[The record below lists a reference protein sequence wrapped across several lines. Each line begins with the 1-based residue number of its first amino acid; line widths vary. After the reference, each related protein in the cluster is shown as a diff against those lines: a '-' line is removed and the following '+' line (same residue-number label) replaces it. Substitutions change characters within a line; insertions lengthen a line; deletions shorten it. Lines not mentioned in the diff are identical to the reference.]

1 MNWKEFAT
9 DYLSFS
15 KKEQIAVFV
24 LVALIVLVFL
34 APTVAFKKNNVKAK
48 PVDTAWMT
56 AVKNLELKSTDAKN
70 NFSNGYDDNNANYY
84 QYDKNTNNGFVNT
97 KGELFEFDP
106 NTLSPEGW
114 KKLGLRDKTINTIQ
128 NYLNKGG
135 RFKAPEDVKKIYGL
149 FPNEYERI
157 APYIRISNNA
167 TTNNETIY
175 KPINTT
181 KSNSNTYRIIEI
193 NTADTSDFISLP
205 GIGSKL
211 AWRIVNFRDKLG
223 GFHNINQI
231 AETYGLPDSTFQK
244 IKSYLKLTDP
254 NVKKININTASVD
267 ELKTHP
273 YIRYQLA
280 RPIVA
285 YREQHGLFSKP
296 EDLKKIMIVTDEVF
310 LKIAPYLQVQ

>member
-157 APYIRISNNA
+157 APHIRISNNA

-175 KPINTT
+175 KPTNTT
-181 KSNSNTYRIIEI
+181 KSNSKTYRIIEI
-193 NTADTSDFISLP
+193 NMADTSDFISLP

-223 GFHNINQI
+223 GFYSINQI

>member
-1 MNWKEFAT
+1 MNWKKFAT

-15 KKEQIAVFV
+15 KKEQIAVFA

-128 NYLNKGG
+128 NYLSKGG
-135 RFKAPEDVKKIYGL
+135 KFKATEDVKKIYGL

-175 KPINTT
+175 KSINTT

>member
-157 APYIRISNNA
+157 APHIRISNNA

-175 KPINTT
+175 KPTNTT
-181 KSNSNTYRIIEI
+181 KSNSKTYRIIEI
-193 NTADTSDFISLP
+193 NMADTSDFISLP

-223 GFHNINQI
+223 GFYNINQI

>member
-157 APYIRISNNA
+157 APHIRISNNA

>member
-1 MNWKEFAT
+1 MNWKKFAT

-128 NYLNKGG
+128 NYLSKGG
-135 RFKAPEDVKKIYGL
+135 KFKAPEDVKKIYGL

-175 KPINTT
+175 KSINTT

>member
-1 MNWKEFAT
+1 MNWKKFAT

-157 APYIRISNNA
+157 APHIRISNNA

-175 KPINTT
+175 KPTNTT
-181 KSNSNTYRIIEI
+181 KSNSKTYRIIEI
-193 NTADTSDFISLP
+193 NMADTSDFISLP

-223 GFHNINQI
+223 GFYNINQI

-254 NVKKININTASVD
+254 NVKKININTATVD

>member
-1 MNWKEFAT
+1 MNWKKFAT

-15 KKEQIAVFV
+15 KKEQITVFV
-24 LVALIVLVFL
+24 LVALILLVFL

-128 NYLNKGG
+128 NYLSKGG
-135 RFKAPEDVKKIYGL
+135 KFKAPEDVKKIYGL

-175 KPINTT
+175 KSINTT

-254 NVKKININTASVD
+254 NVKKININTATVD

>member
-1 MNWKEFAT
+1 
-9 DYLSFS
+9 
-15 KKEQIAVFV
+15 
-24 LVALIVLVFL
+24 
-34 APTVAFKKNNVKAK
+34 
-48 PVDTAWMT
+48 
-56 AVKNLELKSTDAKN
+56 
-70 NFSNGYDDNNANYY
+70 
-84 QYDKNTNNGFVNT
+84 
-97 KGELFEFDP
+97 
-106 NTLSPEGW
+106 
-114 KKLGLRDKTINTIQ
+114 
-128 NYLNKGG
+128 
-135 RFKAPEDVKKIYGL
+135 DVKKIYGL

-223 GFHNINQI
+223 GFYSINQI

>member
-157 APYIRISNNA
+157 APHIRISNNA

-175 KPINTT
+175 KPTNTT
-181 KSNSNTYRIIEI
+181 KSNSKTYRIIEI
-193 NTADTSDFISLP
+193 NMADTSDFISLP

>member
-157 APYIRISNNA
+157 APHIRISNNA

-175 KPINTT
+175 KSINTT

-223 GFHNINQI
+223 GFYSINQI

>member
-1 MNWKEFAT
+1 MNWKKFAT

-128 NYLNKGG
+128 NYLSKGG
-135 RFKAPEDVKKIYGL
+135 KFKAPEDVKKIYGL

-157 APYIRISNNA
+157 APHIRISNNA

>member
-1 MNWKEFAT
+1 MNWKKFAT

-157 APYIRISNNA
+157 APHIRISNNA

-175 KPINTT
+175 KPTNTT
-181 KSNSNTYRIIEI
+181 KSNSKTYRIIEI
-193 NTADTSDFISLP
+193 NMADTSDFISLP

-285 YREQHGLFSKP
+285 YREQPGLFSKP
-296 EDLKKIMIVTDEVF
+296 QDLKKIMLVIDEVF
-310 LKIAPYLQVQ
+310 LKIAPYLQAQ

>member
-157 APYIRISNNA
+157 APHIRISNNA

-175 KPINTT
+175 KPTNTT
-181 KSNSNTYRIIEI
+181 KSNSKTYRIIEI
-193 NTADTSDFISLP
+193 NMADTSDFISLP

-223 GFHNINQI
+223 GFYNINQI

-285 YREQHGLFSKP
+285 YRKQHGLFSKP

>member
-1 MNWKEFAT
+1 MNWKKFAT

-128 NYLNKGG
+128 NYLSKGG
-135 RFKAPEDVKKIYGL
+135 KFKAPEDVKKIYGL

-157 APYIRISNNA
+157 APHIRISNNA

-175 KPINTT
+175 KPTNTT
-181 KSNSNTYRIIEI
+181 KSNSKTYRIIEI
-193 NTADTSDFISLP
+193 NMADTSDFISLP

-223 GFHNINQI
+223 GFYNINQI

>member
-1 MNWKEFAT
+1 MNWKKFAT

-157 APYIRISNNA
+157 APHIRISNNA

-175 KPINTT
+175 KPTNTT
-181 KSNSNTYRIIEI
+181 KSNSKTYRIIEI
-193 NTADTSDFISLP
+193 NMADTSDFISLP

-223 GFHNINQI
+223 GFYNINQI

>member
-1 MNWKEFAT
+1 MNWKKFAT

-128 NYLNKGG
+128 NYLSKGG
-135 RFKAPEDVKKIYGL
+135 KFKAPEDVKKIYGL

-157 APYIRISNNA
+157 APHIRISNNA

-175 KPINTT
+175 KSINTT